1 MERMPEKKVVIFNGS
16 RETKNEKKQNQ
27 RMVGKK
33 GEKVHKRKPTVSDAD
48 QDVSPLSEDAVH
60 V

>member
-1 MERMPEKKVVIFNGS
+1 MKEKKK
-16 RETKNEKKQNQ
+16 RRTK
-27 RMVGKK
+27 RIGKK
-33 GEKVHKRKPTVSDAD
+33 GKKVHKRKPTVSDAD